1 MNNPS
6 CVIVDAVYKMIEPDN
21 GNPFA
26 KPSVYAKVLD
36 VQNGWVKYG
45 LLSSDGKMSFFDN
58 ESDKEDIFLRRYELK
73 DTFIKCVMEN
83 Q

>member
-1 MNNPS
+1 MS
-6 CVIVDAVYKMIEPDN
+6 GVVVDAVYKMIESDN
-21 GNPFA
+21 GNPFS
-26 KPSVYAKVLD
+26 KPPVYAKVLD

-45 LLSSDGKMSFFDN
+45 LLSSDGKMTIFDN
-58 ESDKEDIFLRRYELK
+58 ESDREDGFLRRYELK